1 MGIPHFA
8 WKRNQ
13 EVVLGYSSIGSQV
26 WSALILQ
33 PRPQT
38 QRCIHVLQQ
47 CLKSNSTTPPIR
59 LQFHIVLGGKVVS
72 YCCCQQTDHNWNNEW
87 HYGPKVASDQNF
99 SSGGHASRILTY
111 MYCVSCACT
120 SMESHLPT
128 WQVSCMHTCTCL
140 AVQCIKLNFCSILVS
155 QQGYFCEVYVTIITR
170 KGSAGGREISK
181 LTTATV
187 PILVSAPYPTLPL
200 FLCLCCELSPQ

>member
-155 QQGYFCEVYVTIITR
+155 QQGYFCEVCYHYNKKR
-170 KGSAGGREISK
+170 ISWWK
-181 LTTATV
+181 RNIQINNGHSTHIGFSSLPNSTFV
-187 PILVSAPYPTLPL
+187 PMPL
-200 FLCLCCELSPQ
+200 L